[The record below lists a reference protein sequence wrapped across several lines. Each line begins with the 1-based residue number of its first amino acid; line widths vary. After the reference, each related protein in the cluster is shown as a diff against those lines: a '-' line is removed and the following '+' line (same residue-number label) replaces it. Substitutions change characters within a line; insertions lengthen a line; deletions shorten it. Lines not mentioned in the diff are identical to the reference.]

1 MNLIIVG
8 CEYAGKT
15 TLADEIVKWT
25 ERTMGGGRGFHDH
38 FSIPS
43 PELTPEGQEQML
55 AASVEIKEMFQ
66 RYMIQY
72 HMNHSFYSDADH
84 NMVGFHIENYIYGEL
99 YYGFDTVYQ
108 DKVFAHEERELMREA
123 PHSILLLLKASPE
136 VIRQR
141 MKDDPHDYQVVRDGD
156 VETVLERFEERFDAS
171 GIRRKLTLDTTS
183 ATVEETLAEFDAQ
196 IQQHLTDSDRQR
208 ILTKRALSG

>member
-15 TLADEIVKWT
+15 TLANEIVEWT
-25 ERTMGGGRGFHDH
+25 NRTMGGGRTFHDH

-72 HMNHSFYSDADH
+72 HMNHSFYSDSDH

-99 YYGFDTVYQ
+99 YYGFDTAYQ
-108 DKVFAHEERELMREA
+108 DRVFAHEERELMREA

-141 MKDDPHDYQVVRDGD
+141 MKDNPHEYQVVQDGD
-156 VETVLERFEERFDAS
+156 VEDRAGALRGAFRAPRPSAGSSRWTPPPPPS
-171 GIRRKLTLDTTS
+171 RRRWPS
-183 ATVEETLAEFDAQ
+183 
-196 IQQHLTDSDRQR
+196 S
-208 ILTKRALSG
+208 KRRSRST

>member
-15 TLADEIVKWT
+15 TLANEIVEWT
-25 ERTMGGGRGFHDH
+25 GRTMGGGRTFHDH

-43 PELTPEGQEQML
+43 HELTPEGQEQML
-55 AASVEIKEMFQ
+55 AATTEIKEMFQ

-72 HMNHSFYSDADH
+72 HMNHSFYSDPDH
-84 NMVGFHIENYIYGEL
+84 NMVGFHIENYIYGEM
-99 YYGFDTVYQ
+99 YYGFDPAYQ
-108 DKVFAHEERELMREA
+108 DRVFAHEERELMREA
-123 PHSILLLLKASPE
+123 PQSVLLLLKASPE

-141 MKDDPHDYQVVRDGD
+141 MNDDPHEYQVVQDGD

-171 GIRRKLTLDTTS
+171 AIRRKFTLDTTS
-183 ATVEETLAEFDAQ
+183 ATVQETLGEFEAR
-196 IQQHLTDSDRQR
+196 IQEHLTDSDRLR
-208 ILTKRALSG
+208 IVTKRALSG